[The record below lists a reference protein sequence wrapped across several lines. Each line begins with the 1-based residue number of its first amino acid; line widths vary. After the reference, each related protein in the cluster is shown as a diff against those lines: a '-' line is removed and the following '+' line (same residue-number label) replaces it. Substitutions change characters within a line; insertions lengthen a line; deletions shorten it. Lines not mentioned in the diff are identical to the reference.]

1 MLGVKEAEQKSFQQ
15 LKYNMKFNTCLLE
28 HKGKEDERMQSEVY
42 KKIIKKYR
50 WTRATTFSSASP
62 LQIVHFS

>member
-50 WTRATTFSSASP
+50 
-62 LQIVHFS
+62 